1 MIRQLSHIKY
11 LQFFLFILAFAL
23 YSSNI
28 GGVSI
33 YILDEA
39 KNAGCASEMFQH
51 ETLVVPTFNDVLRT
65 DKPPLHYFFM
75 MLSFRIFGINPFAAR
90 FFSALF
96 GACTVLITYLFS
108 RKFDGKETAI
118 WTSLVMLATIHLS
131 IQFHLAVPDP
141 YLIFFFVAGVMS
153 FFAAIKEKRPIYL
166 LFMYISIGLGT
177 LAKGPVA
184 IALSGLIFFLFL
196 IFSKR
201 FSWSEIRALKPFTG
215 ALIVLLVALP
225 WYILVHQQTNGVWT
239 EGFFLR
245 QNLERFTS
253 KLEGHGGIFLI
264 TFGYV
269 LAGMFPFSVFFGKTA
284 IKTWKDRKD
293 DLTLFLMITALT
305 IIIFFSLSRTKLPNY
320 TVPAYPFLSILVAR
334 YLMQTKAAKLKA
346 GMIILLTISI
356 IIIPALLIALKAS
369 ASFKEVSYVA
379 WYFVPFTILLIISFS
394 LWLKNNKEA
403 ALISVSGSGI
413 IVSLIFFCLA
423 FPPIDRKNPVTESL
437 PLLKGKEIRY
447 FEKFNPAY
455 PFSLQKIIPSI
466 NENEFETFF
475 QKYPDG
481 IIISLDKNIKKLKLP
496 DNLEISFS
504 VRNTFDDRNTV
515 LISKKEQNSKVR

>member
-11 LQFFLFILAFAL
+11 FQFFLFILAFAL

-39 KNAGCASEMFQH
+39 KNAGCAREMFQNG
-51 ETLVVPTFNDVLRT
+51 TLIVPTFNDVLRT

-75 MLSFRIFGINPFAAR
+75 MLSFWMFGVNPFAAR
-90 FFSALF
+90 FFSAFF
-96 GACTVLITYLFS
+96 GACTVLITYLFA
-108 RKFDGKETAI
+108 RKFNGKETAV
-118 WTSLVMLATIHLS
+118 WASLIMLATVHLS

-141 YLIFFFVAGVMS
+141 YLIFFFVSGVML
-153 FFAAIKEKRPIYL
+153 FYATIKEKKQIYL
-166 LFMYISIGLGT
+166 WPMYISIGLGT

-184 IALSGLIFFLFL
+184 IGLSGLIFLLFL

-201 FSWSEIRALKPFTG
+201 FSWNEIKALKPFTG

-225 WYILVHQQTNGVWT
+225 WYILVHLKTDGAWT

-269 LAGMFPFSVFFGKTA
+269 LAGMFPFSVFFGRTA
-284 IKTWKDRKD
+284 IKTWKDRRD
-293 DLTLFLMITALT
+293 DFTLFLMIAALS

-334 YLMQTKAAKLKA
+334 YLQQAKTEKLKT
-346 GMIILLTISI
+346 GMIILLI
-356 IIIPALLIALKAS
+356 IGVLIVPAILIALKADP
-369 ASFKEVSYVA
+369 SFKDVSYVA
-379 WYFVPFTILLIISFS
+379 WYLVPFTILIFVSFF
-394 LWLKNNKEA
+394 LWLKKNKET
-403 ALISVSGSGI
+403 ALIFVTVSGI

-423 FPPIDRKNPVTESL
+423 FPPVDKKNPVTESL
-437 PLLKGKEIRY
+437 PIIKGKEIKY

-455 PFSLQKIIPSI
+455 SFSLQEIIPPIS
-466 NENEFETFF
+466 ENEFEAFF

-481 IIISLDKNIKKLKLP
+481 IIISLDKNVKSISLP

-504 VRNTFDDRNTV
+504 ARNTFDNRNTV
-515 LISKKEQNSKVR
+515 FITKKGAVTNVP